1 MQCHTML
8 DRLKTTL
15 ARLTALGGEEEGQA
29 LMEYALVL
37 ALVALVAVLAL
48 TLISGPVTSIITTVA
63 HPL

>member
-1 MQCHTML
+1 MRDLLTS
-8 DRLKTTL
+8 TF
-15 ARLTALGGEEEGQA
+15 ARLAALGAGEEGQA

-63 HPL
+63 RPL